1 MKEEED
7 IPRLGLNRRRS
18 VDVMNRLTRRR
29 SVEEAADRLNR
40 RRSVDE
46 ATTRTSGEPIAT
58 AITAEKRES
67 KTRLENRRGW
77 SDFPQPY
84 FDFQPDAA
92 TSPIRTK
99 PKDLN

>member
-18 VDVMNRLTRRR
+18 VDVMNRLTWRR

-46 ATTRTSGEPIAT
+46 ATTRTSGEPIA
-58 AITAEKRES
+58 AEKRES
-67 KTRLENRRGW
+67 KRRLENRRGR

-92 TSPIRTK
+92 TSSIRTK